1 MNRYLRGDVSL
12 RGFQDWFIREAW
24 NLGPSVD
31 PSLRSVVMDIELRL
45 AEYTNGHLTEPE
57 LAAAFRALLD
67 RFDEFRQSA
76 AG

>member
-1 MNRYLRGDVSL
+1 
-12 RGFQDWFIREAW
+12 
-24 NLGPSVD
+24 
-31 PSLRSVVMDIELRL
+31 MDIELRL